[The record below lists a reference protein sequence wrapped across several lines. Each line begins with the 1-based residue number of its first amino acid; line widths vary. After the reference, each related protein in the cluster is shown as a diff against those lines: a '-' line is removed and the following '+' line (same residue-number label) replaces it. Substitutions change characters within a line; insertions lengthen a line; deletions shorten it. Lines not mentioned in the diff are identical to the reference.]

1 MPGELYDTENESLI
15 IRFFGRTPE
24 LRLIDFFMDNPN
36 NDYTRQE
43 IMEAIGMTK
52 GTIGEKLPFLE
63 SSGVV
68 DVTRK
73 IGKAKLYQLNR
84 ENDLVQNLR
93 AMELTLSAQI
103 AELETSNIAVIG
115 IGEEESKLEKV
126 EV

>member
-1 MPGELYDTENESLI
+1 MSEELYSTENESLL

-43 IMEAIGMTK
+43 IMESIGMTK
-52 GTIGEKLPFLE
+52 STIGEKLPYLE
-63 SSGVV
+63 SSGIV

-93 AMELTLSAQI
+93 AIELTLSAQI
-103 AELETSNIAVIG
+103 AELEPLNMAVIG
-115 IGEEESKLEKV
+115 IEEEESKPVKV
-126 EV
+126 TV